1 MCRITKDAISWD
13 YPSFKLFRRFF
24 REAGL
29 GDIGGVESF
38 KVRGFV
44 RFRFAGFAT
53 HWFGLRYH
61 QKTSI
66 EGELDRSLG
75 LTEKTPQKT
84 CPQ

>member
-13 YPSFKLFRRFF
+13 YLSFKLFRRFF

-53 HWFGLRYH
+53 HWFGLRYN

-66 EGELDRSLG
+66 EGD
-75 LTEKTPQKT
+75 LTEA
-84 CPQ
+84 